1 MQCWWECEMAW
12 SLGKRQMAG
21 WECDWWQST
30 HILALHTNV
39 KGSGFNPQN
48 HKSETKKAAVPQKL
62 RVIPKRT
69 ERRTTAALW
78 MATKIWKHSSI
89 VRWMDKK
96 MYYMQE
102 RIIQSLKENHGR
114 CYSKDKL
121 WRHYTKLK
129 KKKKTQP
136 QNGVGS
142 GGGDKQWK
150 VIWWSSETKSRK
162 VAARGFKE
170 EEGRSCLT
178 ITEF

>member
-1 MQCWWECEMAW
+1 MAW

-89 VRWMDKK
+89 VR
-96 MYYMQE
+96 
-102 RIIQSLKENHGR
+102 
-114 CYSKDKL
+114 
-121 WRHYTKLK
+121 
-129 KKKKTQP
+129 
-136 QNGVGS
+136 
-142 GGGDKQWK
+142 
-150 VIWWSSETKSRK
+150 
-162 VAARGFKE
+162 
-170 EEGRSCLT
+170 
-178 ITEF
+178 